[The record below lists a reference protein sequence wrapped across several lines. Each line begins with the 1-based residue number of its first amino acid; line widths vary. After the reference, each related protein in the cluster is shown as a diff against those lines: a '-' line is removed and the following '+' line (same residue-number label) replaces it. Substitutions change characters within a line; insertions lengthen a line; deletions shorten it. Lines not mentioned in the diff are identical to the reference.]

1 MVNKVKFLFFLCWVA
16 FFMACTSRTKKSD
29 AENQNPLTLESIELK
44 TLSGEDID
52 MSEFKNRTVFIN
64 FWATWCKP
72 CIQEM
77 PTIEKAQEQLKG
89 RNVVFLLASNESIDQ
104 IETFKNKRMFRFD
117 YVQVQN
123 FEALNIQ
130 ALPATYIFN
139 PQGELVFSEVGFR
152 MWDTDENIDLI
163 TKHSGL

>member
-1 MVNKVKFLFFLCWVA
+1 MINKLKFLFFFCGVA
-16 FFMACTSRTKKSD
+16 FFMACTPSTKNSD
-29 AENQNPLTLESIELK
+29 AENQNDITLESIELK
-44 TLSGEDID
+44 RLSGEDVD
-52 MSEFKNRTVFIN
+52 MDEFENKTVFIN

-89 RNVVFLLASNESIDQ
+89 RNIVFLLASNESIEQ
-104 IETFKNKRMFRFD
+104 IETFKDKRMFRLD
-117 YVQVQN
+117 YAQVQN

-139 PQGELVFSEVGFR
+139 PQGELVFSEVGLR
-152 MWDTDENIDLI
+152 MWDTAENINLI
-163 TKHSGL
+163 TKLSGL

>member
-1 MVNKVKFLFFLCWVA
+1 MINKVKLPFFFCGVA
-16 FFMACTSRTKKSD
+16 FFMACTSGTKNSN
-29 AENQNPLTLESIELK
+29 AENQNTTTLESIELK
-44 TLSGEDID
+44 TLSGEDVNMD
-52 MSEFKNRTVFIN
+52 EFKNKTVFIN

-72 CIQEM
+72 CILEM

-89 RNVVFLLASNESIDQ
+89 RNVVFLLASNQSVEQ
-104 IETFKNKRMFRFD
+104 IATFKDNRMFKLD

-123 FEALNIQ
+123 FDVLNIQ

-139 PQGELVFSEVGFR
+139 PQGQLVFSEVGFR
-152 MWDTDENIDLI
+152 MWDTAENIDLI